1 MTDEEKFKVKIIQD
15 AEKYAESIF
24 REDFSGHDFFHTM
37 RVFRAATYIAEKE
50 NADIFIIQLAAL
62 LHDVDD
68 RKLSPRTTANKDR
81 AVSFMKSKKMND
93 DLCKTIVSI
102 IEEVSYTGKD
112 SNKPSSIE
120 GMCVQDADR
129 LDALGAVGIA
139 RAFAYS
145 GSRHRPIYDPSI
157 KPRMD
162 MGKEEY
168 QNHVSTTINHF
179 YEKLFYLKD
188 LMNTDTAKRIAEQ
201 REQYMKNFLT
211 TFLNEWDM
219 ADFIRR

>member
-1 MTDEEKFKVKIIQD
+1 MTGEEKFKLKIIHD

-37 RVFRAATYIAEKE
+37 RVFRTATYIAEKE
-50 NADIFIIQLAAL
+50 NADIFIVQLAAL

-68 RKLSPRTTANKDR
+68 RKLSPHTTANKDR
-81 AVSFMKSKKMND
+81 AVLFMKSKKISNA
-93 DLCKTIVSI
+93 LCKTIVSI
-102 IEEVSYTGKD
+102 IEKVSYTGKD
-112 SNKPSSIE
+112 SNKSSSIE

-129 LDALGAVGIA
+129 LDALGAIGIA
-139 RAFAYS
+139 RAFAYG
-145 GSRHRPIYDPSI
+145 GSRNRPIYDSSI
-157 KPRMD
+157 RPRMG

-188 LMNTDTAKRIAEQ
+188 LMNTDTAKKIAEK
-201 REQYMKNFLT
+201 RDLYMKDFILE
-211 TFLNEWDM
+211 FLNEWNLKDM
-219 ADFIRR
+219 